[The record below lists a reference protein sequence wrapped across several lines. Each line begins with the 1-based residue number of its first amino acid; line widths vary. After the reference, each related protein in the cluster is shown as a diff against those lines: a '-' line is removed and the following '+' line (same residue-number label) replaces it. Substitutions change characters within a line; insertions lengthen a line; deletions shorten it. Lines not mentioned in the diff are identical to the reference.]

1 MADQNVV
8 TVEGNLTRDAVLI
21 EKEGRVPVSLLRIA
35 CNRRRKNRSTG
46 AWEDHPRFFNV
57 KVYGPAAKGAAAFV
71 KGKKVLVKGYLDS
84 YTKGE
89 GAGRHDV
96 VSIVAGNAPD
106 GITLVQKA
114 GKRSQSGESEG
125 EAASN
130 AVPAPT
136 VTASD
141 SGDSSKPSAGSR
153 TKTSK
158 KGKST
163 KSKGTKSKGTKSK
176 ARS

>member
-1 MADQNVV
+1 MADKNVL

-21 EKEGRVPVSLLRIA
+21 EKDGRVPVSLLRIA

-57 KVYGPAAKGAAAFV
+57 KVYGTGAKEASTFF
-71 KGKKVLVKGYLDS
+71 KGQKVLVKGYLDS
-84 YTKGE
+84 YTKG
-89 GAGRHDV
+89 AGTERHDV

-114 GKRSQSGESEG
+114 GEQSEAS
-125 EAASN
+125 AASD
-130 AVPAPT
+130 AEPVPA
-136 VTASD
+136 TA
-141 SGDSSKPSAGSR
+141 DSSKPSAGSR
-153 TKTSK
+153 TKTSTK
-158 KGKST
+158 GKSTKGKSTKGKST
-163 KSKGTKSKGTKSK
+163 KSK